1 MVKLMRHFLTK
12 LNLPGV
18 VLDQSAPRLILNTA
32 YSKYSQEGS
41 IA

>member
-18 VLDQSAPRLILNTA
+18 VFFAQSAPRL
-32 YSKYSQEGS
+32 YSTEHSLQ
-41 IA
+41 